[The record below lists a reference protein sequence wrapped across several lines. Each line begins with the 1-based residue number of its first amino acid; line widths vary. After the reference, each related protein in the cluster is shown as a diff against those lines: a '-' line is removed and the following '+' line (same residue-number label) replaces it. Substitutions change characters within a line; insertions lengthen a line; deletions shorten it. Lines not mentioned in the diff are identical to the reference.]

1 MSILWDLP
9 VILLTGYAAWTDYQ
23 RQEIDNWV
31 PLLVLV
37 YGVIINIFLFP
48 LRFKESIIYMLVV
61 FAILFTIYIA
71 TKGGLG
77 GGDVKLLTALAFFYG
92 NISIAVLL
100 IAGITAFVYA
110 FVKGIKNKTY
120 FGTQI
125 IFGPSIFLAVVLTSV
140 FLLQI

>member
-1 MSILWDLP
+1 MSTLWDLP
-9 VILLTGYAAWTDYQ
+9 VILLAGYAAWTDCR

-71 TKGGLG
+71 TNGGLG

-92 NISIAVLL
+92 SISITVLL

-120 FGTQI
+120 FSTQI

-140 FLLQI
+140 LLM

>member
-100 IAGITAFVYA
+100 IA
-110 FVKGIKNKTY
+110 
-120 FGTQI
+120 
-125 IFGPSIFLAVVLTSV
+125 
-140 FLLQI
+140 